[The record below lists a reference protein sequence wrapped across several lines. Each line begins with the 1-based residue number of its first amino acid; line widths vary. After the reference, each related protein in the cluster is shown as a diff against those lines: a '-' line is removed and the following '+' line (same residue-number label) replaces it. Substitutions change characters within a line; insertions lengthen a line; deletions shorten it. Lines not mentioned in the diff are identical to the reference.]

1 MIDVQLI
8 EQKIGY
14 CFKNKDLLLAA
25 FTHKSYHGNKS
36 RKNNERLEFLGDSVL
51 GFVVADYFFR
61 RKKGVSEGDMTQQKQ
76 SVVSTKPLASAV
88 RRLGIDEHVIQG
100 ESLNYSASKNDRLL
114 ENLFEALVAAIYLDG
129 GLEESR
135 TFIVNNLLTEI
146 NLDEGKNED
155 YKSSLQI
162 YTQSQKLGVPTYEVV
177 AKTGADHNPQFTIS
191 VSIAGKTVAVG
202 TGGNKATASQDA
214 ARRALKKILGRK
226 NK

>member
-1 MIDVQLI
+1 MIEVELI
-8 EQKIGY
+8 ERKINY

-51 GFVVADYFFR
+51 GFIVADYFFR
-61 RKKGVSEGDMTQQKQ
+61 KKKGVSEGDMTQQKQ
-76 SVVSTKPLASAV
+76 AVVSTKPLAAAV
-88 RRLGIDEHVIQG
+88 RRIGIDEYVIQG

-114 ENLFEALVAAIYLDG
+114 ENLFEAVVAAIYLDG
-129 GLEESR
+129 GLDEAKA
-135 TFIVNNLLTEI
+135 FITKFLLNEI
-146 NLDEGKNED
+146 NVKESKNED
-155 YKSSLQI
+155 YKSALQI
-162 YTQSQKLGVPTYEVV
+162 YTQSHKLGVPAYEVV
-177 AKTGADHNPQFTIS
+177 TKTGADHNPQFTIA

-226 NK
+226 SK